1 MATMTP
7 ELLHLGPD
15 SAGISLAPEEF
26 DRADFEEGWRYELIK
41 GVLVVSPPPLE
52 QERDPNEELGY
63 WLRLYK
69 DRHPQGGAL
78 DKTLPEHLVATG
90 DNRRR
95 ADRVLWIGLGRLPT
109 VEDVPAVVAEF
120 VSKGKRNYQRD
131 YVEKRDAYMAIRVQ
145 EYWLIDRFRRIMTVF
160 FRQGKRIKTRVVQEN
175 EIYSTPLLP
184 GFELPLAPLLELADA
199 WSAIKDDDQ
208 VE

>member
-1 MATMTP
+1 
-7 ELLHLGPD
+7 
-15 SAGISLAPEEF
+15 
-26 DRADFEEGWRYELIK
+26 
-41 GVLVVSPPPLE
+41 
-52 QERDPNEELGY
+52 
-63 WLRLYK
+63 
-69 DRHPQGGAL
+69 
-78 DKTLPEHLVATG
+78 LPEHLVATG

-120 VSKGKRNYQRD
+120 VSKGKRNYQRG